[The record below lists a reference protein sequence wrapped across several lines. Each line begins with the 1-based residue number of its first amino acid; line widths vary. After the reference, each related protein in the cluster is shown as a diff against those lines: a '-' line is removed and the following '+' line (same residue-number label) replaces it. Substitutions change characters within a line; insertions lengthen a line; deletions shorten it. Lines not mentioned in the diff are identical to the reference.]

1 MLHVAM
7 LDSPTEQSIHD
18 TLSSICFRVETPE
31 CINAASITLFKPYSI
46 QTPSMTCAQILE
58 PFFAFKALKTFEVD
72 FFHMHTFTD
81 EDAGGSYPP
90 GPNSPPSLIA
100 LDGRRPVRRQFV
112 RLLSSRNTVPNWNCS
127 LFILTSPIC
136 PARHRTRGRTKRL
149 TKIANHALD

>member
-31 CINAASITLFKPYSI
+31 CINAASITLFKPYTI

-58 PFFAFKALKTFEVD
+58 PLFAFKALKTFEVD

-81 EDAGGSYPP
+81 EDA
-90 GPNSPPSLIA
+90 
-100 LDGRRPVRRQFV
+100 RRIVSAWPKLTAFTHCSRR
-112 RLLSSRNTVPNWNCS
+112 S
-127 LFILTSPIC
+127 
-136 PARHRTRGRTKRL
+136 PARTPSVCALIEFAQHCPELELL
-149 TKIANHALD
+149 TLYFDVSNLPSSTPYPRSDKAPYENCKSRP